1 MHNAISQCFIR
12 SFTGAPTW
20 CNARNCFPLARN
32 GIFNCQFLAKLDK
45 SKSLLNLSGM
55 EVDYFFIFCLLKI
68 LITCCDIK
76 LNLGPKKDKSC
87 DNFSLYQW
95 KLYLPLHIRH
105 YMKRSPHVRH
115 YMSLR
120 YILRLF
126 RSLWWS
132 QIIS

>member
-1 MHNAISQCFIR
+1 MIDYRCIMQYLNVSLGHSQGLLLDAMPVIVFLWR
-12 SFTGAPTW
+12 VG
-20 CNARNCFPLARN
+20 N

-120 YILRLF
+120 DILRLF
-126 RSLWWS
+126 RSL
-132 QIIS
+132 